1 MAVQE
6 EGAEKKARRPQ
17 SEVSLDR
24 CLISLRRIVDPAY
37 MNIMAPTPEGLL
49 LLVRLLNSVF
59 LSGAAAISPSMV
71 NPLAIAFSPST
82 APRSAGLSVINR
94 TIANTVRPFIKIHH
108 PSALKHLQT

>member
-1 MAVQE
+1 
-6 EGAEKKARRPQ
+6 
-17 SEVSLDR
+17 
-24 CLISLRRIVDPAY
+24 

-94 TIANTVRPFIKIHH
+94 TIANTVRVRPFIKIHH